1 MPKLPRN
8 VAGENGSRQNRML
21 QKLETSGSTTLNTFP
36 KLLDD
41 MVRQRGEKVAIR
53 EKNFGIWQSW
63 TWREYMEEARAI
75 ANGLAKCGFN
85 RGDKLAIIG
94 DNRPELYFGIM
105 ATQMLGGV
113 PVPIYQDSIADE
125 MVYILDHAEIRFAIV
140 EDQEQV
146 DKLLSIRDAL
156 PSLDFVIYEDNRG
169 LRDYEERGLMS
180 YASAREQGSSFAVE
194 NPKFV
199 DEQIQKTQGTDLAVM
214 LYTSG
219 TTGKPK
225 GVMLSYD
232 NVITTSWSGI
242 AHDKLTVNEN
252 LVAYMPMAWIGD
264 HLFSYGESLCIGF
277 TVNCPESADTV
288 IQDVREIGPTCFFA
302 PPRIWENILTTVM
315 VRIEDAAW
323 LKRKMFNY
331 FMKVAERIGPSLMD
345 GKPVSLP
352 DRLLYEMGR
361 FLVYGPL
368 RDNLGFSKMRVAY
381 TAGEAIGPEIF
392 TFYRSIGVNIKQLY
406 GMTEATAL
414 VVGQADGEVYAD
426 SVGVP
431 YPGVEL
437 RIGDNGEVMFRSPGV
452 FQGYYKNPEATEE
465 TKTADGWIKSGDA
478 GLIDADGQLRI
489 IDRAKDVG
497 KLNDGTMFAPKYI
510 ENKLKFS
517 PYVREAVT
525 HGNGR
530 DMVAAFI
537 NIDLEAV
544 GNWAERNGVS
554 YTSYTDLAART
565 EVYDLVSRDIERV
578 NNSLS
583 EDPQLRGSQIQRFLI
598 LHKELDP
605 DDNELTRT
613 RKVRRRF
620 IAEKYA
626 ELIDALYSDRDK
638 VFIDA
643 QVTFE
648 DGRSGSIKAEL
659 AIQDVSVVTPNV
671 GQAQAA

>member
-1 MPKLPRN
+1 MI
-8 VAGENGSRQNRML
+8 
-21 QKLETSGSTTLNTFP
+21 QKVNISIPNSSMDTFP
-36 KLLDD
+36 KLLH
-41 MVRQRGEKVAIR
+41 GLVARNPEDISIR
-53 EKNFGIWQSW
+53 EKDLGIWQSW
-63 TWREYMEEARAI
+63 TWREYMEEASAV
-75 ANGLAKCGFN
+75 ANSLAKSGFN
-85 RGDKLAIIG
+85 RGDKVAIIG
-94 DNRPELYFGIM
+94 DNRPQLYFGIM
-105 ATQMLGGV
+105 ASQMLGGV

-125 MVYILDHAEIRFAIV
+125 MVYILEHAEVRFAIV

-146 DKLLSIRDAL
+146 DKLLTIRDKL
-156 PSLDFVIYEDNRG
+156 PNLEFIIYEDVRG

-180 YASAREQGSSFAVE
+180 YESARNQGLSFADE
-194 NPKFV
+194 NPNFV
-199 DEQIQKTQGTDLAVM
+199 ADEIQKGSAGDLAVM

-232 NVITTSWSGI
+232 NVIATSWSGI
-242 AHDKLTVNEN
+242 QHDNLNANEKV
-252 LVAYMPMAWIGD
+252 VAYMPMAWIGD

-277 TVNCPESADTV
+277 SVYCPESADTV
-288 IQDVREIGPTCFFA
+288 LQDVREIGPTCFFA
-302 PPRIWENILTTVM
+302 PPRIWENILTTVL
-315 VRIEDAAW
+315 VRIEDAGW
-323 LKRKMFNY
+323 PKRKMFNY
-331 FMKVAERIGPSLMD
+331 FMKVAERVGAPLMD
-345 GKPVSLP
+345 GKSVSLNE
-352 DRLLYEMGR
+352 RLLYALGKI
-361 FLVYGPL
+361 LVYGPL

-437 RIGDNGEVMFRSPGV
+437 QIGENGEVMFRSAGV

-497 KLNDGTMFAPKYI
+497 QLNDGTMFAPKYL

-517 PYVREAVT
+517 PYVREAVA

-530 DMVAAFI
+530 DRVTVFI

-544 GNWAERNGVS
+544 GNWAERRGIS

-565 EVYDLVSRDIERV
+565 EVYDLVKHDIERV
-578 NNSLS
+578 NNSLAG
-583 EDPQLRGSQIQRFLI
+583 DPQLSGSQIQRFLI

-626 ELIDALYSDRDK
+626 ELIDALYSDRDR
-638 VFIDA
+638 VLIEA
-643 QVTFE
+643 EVTFE
-648 DGRSGSIKAEL
+648 DGRTGSIKAEL
-659 AIQDVSVVTPNV
+659 AIQDVSPTGSKIN
-671 GQAQAA
+671 QTEAA

>member
-1 MPKLPRN
+1 MI
-8 VAGENGSRQNRML
+8 
-21 QKLETSGSTTLNTFP
+21 QKVNISIPNSSMDTFP
-36 KLLDD
+36 KLLH
-41 MVRQRGEKVAIR
+41 GLVARNPEDISIR
-53 EKNFGIWQSW
+53 EKDLGIWQSW
-63 TWREYMEEARAI
+63 TWREYMEEASAV
-75 ANGLAKCGFN
+75 ANSLAKSGFN
-85 RGDKLAIIG
+85 RGDKVAIIG

-105 ATQMLGGV
+105 ASQMLGGV

-125 MVYILDHAEIRFAIV
+125 MVYILEHAEVRFAIV

-146 DKLLSIRDAL
+146 DKLLTIRDKL
-156 PSLDFVIYEDNRG
+156 PNLEFIIYEDVRG

-180 YASAREQGSSFAVE
+180 YESARNQGLSFADE
-194 NPKFV
+194 NPNFV
-199 DEQIQKTQGTDLAVM
+199 ADEIQKGSAGDLAVM

-232 NVITTSWSGI
+232 NVIATSWSGI
-242 AHDKLTVNEN
+242 QHDNLNANEKV
-252 LVAYMPMAWIGD
+252 VAYMPMAWIGD
-264 HLFSYGESLCIGF
+264 HLFSYGESLCVGF
-277 TVNCPESADTV
+277 SVYCPESADTV
-288 IQDVREIGPTCFFA
+288 LQDVREIGPTCFFA
-302 PPRIWENILTTVM
+302 PPRIWENILTTVL
-315 VRIEDAAW
+315 VRIEDAGW
-323 LKRKMFNY
+323 PKRKMFNY
-331 FMKVAERIGPSLMD
+331 FMKVAERVGAPLMD
-345 GKPVSLP
+345 GKSVSLNE
-352 DRLLYEMGR
+352 RLLYALGKI
-361 FLVYGPL
+361 LVYGPL

-437 RIGDNGEVMFRSPGV
+437 QIGENGEVMFRSAGV
-452 FQGYYKNPEATEE
+452 FQGYYKNPEATKEA
-465 TKTADGWIKSGDA
+465 KTADGWIKSGDA

-497 KLNDGTMFAPKYI
+497 QLNDGTMFAPKYL

-517 PYVREAVT
+517 PYVREAVA
-525 HGNGR
+525 HGYGR
-530 DMVAAFI
+530 DQVTVFI
-537 NIDLEAV
+537 IIDLEAV
-544 GNWAERNGVS
+544 GNWAERRGIS

-565 EVYDLVSRDIERV
+565 EVYDLVKHDIERV
-578 NNSLS
+578 NNSLAG
-583 EDPQLRGSQIQRFLI
+583 DPQLSGSQIQRFLI

-626 ELIDALYSDRDK
+626 ELIDALYSDRDR
-638 VFIDA
+638 VLIEA
-643 QVTFE
+643 EVTFE
-648 DGRSGSIKAEL
+648 DGRTGSIKAEL
-659 AIQDVSVVTPNV
+659 AIQDVSPTWSKIN
-671 GQAQAA
+671 QTEAA